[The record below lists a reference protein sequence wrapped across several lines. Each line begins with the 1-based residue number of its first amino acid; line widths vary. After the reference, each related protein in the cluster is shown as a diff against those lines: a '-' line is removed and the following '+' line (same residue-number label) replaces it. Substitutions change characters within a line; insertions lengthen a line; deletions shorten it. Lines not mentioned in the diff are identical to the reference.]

1 MSYFLPSF
9 LSFRLFSQMQLYLTH
24 IDPSPL
30 SSKWNKMIAPTMTIN
45 TALDFFEPIR
55 RTAMTSLLGY
65 LPIVNARGAV
75 VTLPASDDVES
86 HDVQSALPMVTY
98 ISRQGGGRRLNET
111 DHEGLVQ
118 ALRDLEKEGV
128 CEVNVVQM
136 EKMNVKEQVAVA
148 ARTTVGRLLFSSNR
162 WLIYLF
168 CLWVHRCWLAFME
181 MD

>member
-1 MSYFLPSF
+1 
-9 LSFRLFSQMQLYLTH
+9 
-24 IDPSPL
+24 
-30 SSKWNKMIAPTMTIN
+30 MIASTMTIN
-45 TALDFFEPIR
+45 TAPDFFEPLR
-55 RTAMTSLLGY
+55 RTAITNLLSY
-65 LPIVNARGAV
+65 LPIVNTWGAA
-75 VTLPASDDVES
+75 VTPPASDDVES
-86 HDVQSALPMVTY
+86 HDVQPVLPVVTY
-98 ISRQGGGRRLNET
+98 VSRQGGGRRLREA

-118 ALRDLEKEGV
+118 ALRDLEKVGM

-181 MD
+181 ME